1 MDVKA
6 LCIIAN
12 AKEMCSV
19 EPLQSPVVYIN
30 PDNQVHYI
38 IMSKIK

>member
-6 LCIIAN
+6 LCTIAN

-19 EPLQSPVVYIN
+19 ERLQSPVVYMN